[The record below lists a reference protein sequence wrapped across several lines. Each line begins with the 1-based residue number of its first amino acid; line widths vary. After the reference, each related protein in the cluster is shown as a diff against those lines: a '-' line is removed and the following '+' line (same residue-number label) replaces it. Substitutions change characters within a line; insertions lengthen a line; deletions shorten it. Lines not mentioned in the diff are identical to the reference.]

1 MAEIRETQFS
11 NCSGSSLS
19 SVVVGVQEIEVKLCT
34 RRPRG
39 AGGLG
44 VKQTHGQVT
53 NIQVSAVQHLSS

>member
-19 SVVVGVQEIEVKLCT
+19 SVVGVQEIEVKLCS